1 MSGHTHSA
9 RCHAV
14 HAAFGCCVMTPSDL
28 EIVRSA
34 TLFLE
39 LHGEEAIAKARDNM
53 RERSDNDGADRWL
66 RIFVEME
73 SQQRRAIGA
82 MLQ

>member
-1 MSGHTHSA
+1 
-9 RCHAV
+9 
-14 HAAFGCCVMTPSDL
+14 MTPSDL

-39 LHGEEAIAKARDNM
+39 LHGEEAVAKARDMVRTM

-66 RIFVEME
+66 RIIVEIE

-82 MLQ
+82 LLQ

>member
-1 MSGHTHSA
+1 
-9 RCHAV
+9 
-14 HAAFGCCVMTPSDL
+14 MTPSDL

-39 LHGEEAIAKARDNM
+39 LHGEEAIAKARDMVRAM

-66 RIFVEME
+66 RIIV
-73 SQQRRAIGA
+73 AIGA
-82 MLQ
+82 MRQRASGAMPH